1 MTRKLL
7 AAALLSALAL
17 SPALPAIAAQDAPL
31 ELSLVRGGAVKAE
44 PVVDGRY
51 VHIATGRVL
60 ATWDYNKP
68 TAPLRVA
75 ATDPADGAINS
86 ITRNGN
92 YLYASWRGHDGT
104 GGVAV
109 YSLANPAKPVLLG
122 QSEDYSDAGD
132 KVLLGVVA
140 ANGHLYLFDNNHGLF
155 VGDLSDPVRPRF
167 VRSAID
173 SVPIQYT
180 KLVAHGNL
188 IQATGRGWI
197 LSTALDLYDV
207 SNPDDPVKL
216 AAHSVDGLDT
226 FSLTPEPGMAIG
238 IGNQLS
244 VFDLSDPTQIVK
256 RSYLDVPP
264 ATYGVRVGAKHFYGY
279 GWGEGLD
286 IYDLTN
292 LDAPRPTGHFN
303 MSAFGGHHAVRTGK
317 HLLLQTTTDLV
328 HSIDVSTPANPR
340 RAATAWLPGGV
351 DPRDIA
357 MYRGRALLVQPNYGL
372 MLSDPNTLSPL
383 SRFEARLPE
392 NMEARSFEQVVVT
405 GDRAWMAAW
414 GFGLIGVDLSNPKQ
428 PVEMGRFEFPYA
440 AVLEVKGNY
449 AYIARWTNGGL
460 FGALDISNPAAPKLT
475 WLSDLYGQ
483 PYRIKVDGQY
493 AYMAESQE
501 PGTGTSTGGLRIFD
515 LSNPAKPALAA
526 HFNQGCGHG
535 FDVAIDS
542 AVALAYVACQEGLQ
556 VVDIANPRA
565 PKVVGRYDTPGYS
578 QFNKVAQHG
587 DRAWYANIGGLHELD
602 VSDPTRPV
610 LLKLTN
616 LGHQVPQ
623 RLLAPSDDLLY
634 VAGGET
640 GVQVFKAA
648 AGGGLEP
655 RLPSSSKP
663 RQR

>member
-7 AAALLSALAL
+7 AVALLSALSFA
-17 SPALPAIAAQDAPL
+17 SPLPASAADASTL
-31 ELSLVRGGAVKAE
+31 ELALVRGGAVKSE
-44 PVVDGRY
+44 PIVDGRY
-51 VHIATGRVL
+51 VHIPTGRVL
-60 ATWDYNKP
+60 ATWDYATP

-75 ATDPADGAINS
+75 TTDPAGGAINS
-86 ITRNGN
+86 VTRNGN
-92 YLYASWRGHDGT
+92 HLYASWRGHDGT

-109 YSLANPAKPVLLG
+109 YSLADPGKPVLVG
-122 QSEDYSDAGD
+122 ESEDYSDAD
-132 KVLLGVVA
+132 NKVLLGVVA

-155 VGDLSDPVRPRF
+155 VGDLSDPVKPHF
-167 VRSAID
+167 TRSAID
-173 SVPIQYT
+173 TVPIQYT
-180 KLVAHGNL
+180 KLVANGNL

-207 SNPDDPVKL
+207 SNPEDPVKL

-244 VFDLSDPTQIVK
+244 VFDLSDPSQIVK

-286 IYDLTN
+286 IYDLAN
-292 LDAPRPTGHFN
+292 LDAPRPAGHFD
-303 MSAFGGHHAVRTGK
+303 MSAFGGHYAVRSGNK

-328 HSIDVSTPANPR
+328 HSIDVSAPSKPR
-340 RAATAWLPGGV
+340 RVATAWLPGGV

-372 MLSDPNTLSPL
+372 MMSDANTLSPL

-392 NMEARSFEQVVVT
+392 NMEARSFEQVVVS
-405 GDRAWMAAW
+405 GNRAWVAAW

-428 PVEMGRFEFPYA
+428 PVEEGRLEFPYA
-440 AVLEVKGNY
+440 AVLDVKGSY
-449 AYIARWTNGGL
+449 AYIAKWTNGGL
-460 FGALDISNPAAPKLT
+460 FGAVDISNPAAPKLT
-475 WLSDLYGQ
+475 WWDGLSGQ
-483 PYRIKVDGQY
+483 PYRIKVDGQF

-501 PGTGTSTGGLRIFD
+501 PGTGTETGGLRIYD
-515 LSNPAKPALAA
+515 LSNPARPAFAT
-526 HFNQGCGHG
+526 HFNQGCGHA
-535 FDVAIDS
+535 FDVTIDS
-542 AVALAYVACQEGLQ
+542 AVSLAYVACQEGLQ
-556 VVDIANPRA
+556 VVDIADPRA
-565 PKVVGRYDTPGYS
+565 PKLVGHYDTPGYS
-578 QFNKVAQHG
+578 QFNKAAQRG
-587 DRAWYANIGGLHELD
+587 DRAWYANTDGLHELD
-602 VSDPTRPV
+602 VSDPTHPV

-623 RLLAPSDDLLY
+623 RLLAPSDGVLY

-640 GVQVFKAA
+640 GVQVFKAS
-648 AGGGLEP
+648 AGGKDA
-655 RLPSSSKP
+655 RLPKPSSP
-663 RQR
+663 RQQ

>member
-7 AAALLSALAL
+7 AVALLSAFVLP
-17 SPALPAIAAQDAPL
+17 PALQASAAQPEAPL
-31 ELSLVRGGAVKAE
+31 ELALVRGGAVKAE
-44 PVVDGRY
+44 PIVDGRY

-60 ATWDYNKP
+60 ATWDYAKP
-68 TAPLRVA
+68 TAPLRI
-75 ATDPADGAINS
+75 ATTEPASGVIHS
-86 ITRNGN
+86 VTRNGN
-92 YLYASWRGHDGT
+92 YLYASWRGHDGS

-109 YSLANPAKPVLLG
+109 YSVADPAKPALVG
-122 QSEDYSDAGD
+122 ESEDYTDAEN

-140 ANGHLYLFDNNHGLF
+140 ANGHLFLFDNNHGLF
-155 VGDLSDPVRPRF
+155 VGDLSDPTKPTF
-167 VRSAID
+167 VKSAID

-180 KLVAHGNL
+180 KIVASGNL

-207 SNPDDPVKL
+207 SNPNEPVKI

-244 VFDLSDPTQIVK
+244 VFDLSDPTQIIK

-264 ATYGVRVGAKHFYGY
+264 ATYGVRVDKTHFYSF

-286 IYDLTN
+286 IWNLAN
-292 LDAPRPTGHFN
+292 LDAPRPAGHFS

-328 HSIDVSTPANPR
+328 HSIDVSAPSNPR
-340 RAATAWLPGGV
+340 RVATAWLPGGV
-351 DPRDIA
+351 DPRDIT

-372 MLSDPNTLSPL
+372 MMSDPNTLSPL
-383 SRFEARLPE
+383 SRLEARLPE
-392 NMEARSFEQVVVT
+392 SMEGRSFEQVAVV
-405 GDRAWMAAW
+405 GDRAWVAAW

-428 PVEMGRFEFPYA
+428 PVEIGRFEFPFA

-449 AYIARWTNGGL
+449 AYVAKWTNGGL
-460 FGALDISNPAAPKLT
+460 FGAVDISNPSAPKLT
-475 WLSDLYGQ
+475 WLDGLSGQ
-483 PYRIKVDGQY
+483 PYRIKVDGHY

-501 PGTGTSTGGLRIFD
+501 PGGGSSTGGVRVFD
-515 LSNPAKPALAA
+515 LSNPARPALAA

-542 AVALAYVACQEGLQ
+542 GVSLAYLACQESLQ
-556 VVDIANPRA
+556 VIDISNPRA
-565 PKVVGRYDTPGYS
+565 PVLVGHYDTPGYS
-578 QFNKVAQHG
+578 QFNKVAQRG
-587 DRAWYANIGGLHELD
+587 DRVWYANMEGLHELD
-602 VSDPTRPV
+602 VSDPTHPV
-610 LLKLTN
+610 LVKLTG

-623 RLLAPSDDLLY
+623 RLLAPSDGVLY

-640 GVQVFKAA
+640 GVQVFKAS
-648 AGGGLEP
+648 AGGGKGA
-655 RLPSSSKP
+655 RLPSASKS
-663 RQR
+663 R